1 MNEITLHRIEIRQVA
16 MAPRRPLEAAHGT
29 IDHRPIIVA
38 RVWDE
43 DGAHGWGECVA
54 FPTAGYLSETV
65 DTAWATLQAGVI
77 PAVHNR
83 TFDSPDALG
92 EYLAGAMPQSPV
104 AAAPIEMAA
113 WDLLARRQQ
122 RSLANLLGGAHAN
135 IPAGKTIGFLD
146 SPDRLIA
153 EVNQASRAGFR
164 RIKVKVEPNRA
175 LTVAMEAVKAANGTP
190 VVADANA
197 SFSPSSAQRLRELDA
212 AGLAW
217 IEQPFGPASLQ
228 ATADIRD
235 SLGTPI
241 ALDESV
247 NTMNAVRRIIDMEAA
262 SAISLKPGRLGG
274 IRAALQAYRMAKEAS
289 LSVWIGG
296 MLETGIG
303 RAHNLALASLPGF
316 DQVGDMG
323 PSSEYW
329 ERDLIAEPFE
339 MVAGHIA
346 VPTAPGIGV
355 AVDTDYLNAAT
366 IARVLVG

>member
-1 MNEITLHRIEIRQVA
+1 MNQITLQRIEIRQVA
-16 MAPRRPLEAAHGT
+16 MTPRRPMAAAHGT
-29 IDHRPIIVA
+29 IAQRPVIIA

-43 DGAHGWGECVA
+43 DGVHGWGECVA

-65 DTAWATLQAGVI
+65 DTAWAALRAGLI

-83 TFDSPDALG
+83 KFDSPDALG
-92 EYLAGAMPQSPV
+92 DYLAGAMPQSPV
-104 AAAPIEMAA
+104 AAATIEMAS

-122 RSLANLLGGAHAN
+122 RSLANLLGGVREN
-135 IPAGKTIGFLD
+135 IAAGKTIGFLD
-146 SPDRLIA
+146 SPERINEEVEIA
-153 EVNQASRAGFR
+153 RRAGFQ
-164 RIKVKVEPNRA
+164 RIKVKIEPGRA
-175 LTVAMEAVKAANGTP
+175 LAVAIEAVKAAQGVP

-197 SFSPSSAQRLRELDA
+197 SFSPGSIHRLRELDA
-212 AGLAW
+212 VGLTW
-217 IEQPFGPASLQ
+217 IEQPFSPAALR
-228 ATADIRD
+228 ATADIRN

-247 NTMNAVRRIIDMEAA
+247 SSINALQRILDTDAA
-262 SAISLKPGRLGG
+262 HAISLKPGRLGG
-274 IRAALQAYRMAKEAS
+274 IRAALQAYRMAKAAS

-303 RAHNLALASLPGF
+303 RAHNLALGALPGF

-323 PSSEYW
+323 PSAEYW
-329 ERDLIAEPFE
+329 EHDLITEPFE

-355 AVDTDYLNAAT
+355 TVDTEYLNAAT
-366 IARVLVG
+366 VARVVVG